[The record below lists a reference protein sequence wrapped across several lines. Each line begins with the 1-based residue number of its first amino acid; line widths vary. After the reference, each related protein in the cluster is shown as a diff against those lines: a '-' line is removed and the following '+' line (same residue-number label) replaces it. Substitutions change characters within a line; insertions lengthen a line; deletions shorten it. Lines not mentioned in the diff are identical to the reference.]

1 MDWKTPARNRL
12 LVLLLVVLP
21 LTGISET
28 PTADN
33 TLLVMGDSLSDA
45 YGIREEQGWIALLS
59 ERIEERE
66 LPWSVVNAS
75 VSGET
80 TSGGLARLP
89 RLLDSHEPELVIIQ
103 LGGNDGL
110 RGMPVASIRANLDE
124 MITRS
129 KEAGADVVLIGIRIP
144 PNYGPRYTE
153 PFFAQYRE
161 LAGEHDVTLLPFL
174 LEGIADDRGLMQSD
188 GIHPTAEAQPM
199 ILEQVWPV
207 LSGLL

>member
-1 MDWKTPARNRL
+1 MDRKTPVRNRL
-12 LVLLLVVLP
+12 LILLLVVLP
-21 LTGISET
+21 LGAISET

-59 ERIEERE
+59 ERIEKRE

-124 MITRS
+124 MITQS
-129 KEAGADVVLIGIRIP
+129 KEAGADVLLIGIRIP

-161 LAGEHDVTLLPFL
+161 LAEEHDVTLLPFL
-174 LEGIADDRGLMQSD
+174 LEGIADDPGLMQGD

-207 LSGLL
+207 LSDLL